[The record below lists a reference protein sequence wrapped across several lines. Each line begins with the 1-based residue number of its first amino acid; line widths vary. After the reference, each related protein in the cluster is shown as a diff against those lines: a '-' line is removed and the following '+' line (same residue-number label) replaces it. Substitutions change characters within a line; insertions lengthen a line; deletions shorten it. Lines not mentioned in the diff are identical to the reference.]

1 LIQALRAMPAEHTV
15 TAFPLHEKLTA
26 PPTPDGVD
34 VVRTVHALTVM
45 LIGVFATPV
54 FAQITKNVDEKGRV
68 TYSDKPAAGSAAKGG
83 QTVNA
88 APASGQAPPPQKKG
102 VPLAVQPKN
111 HVPGDPLIDRMHEN
125 EERRVRERVTAECWR
140 QKSADCTDEWAIKE
154 MVAAERK
161 AQAAKE
167 PKPKPAVREP
177 LPADFCQ
184 RNPRVEA
191 CQPAKPAPDVTP
203 PPDKPPADKPAPKK

>member
-1 LIQALRAMPAEHTV
+1 
-15 TAFPLHEKLTA
+15 
-26 PPTPDGVD
+26 
-34 VVRTVHALTVM
+34 VRTVHALTVIM
-45 LIGVFATPV
+45 IGLCATPV

-83 QTVNA
+83 QAVNA
-88 APASGQAPPPQKKG
+88 APASGQAPPQQKKG
-102 VPLAVQPKN
+102 VPLAVQPKY
-111 HVPGDPLIDRMHEN
+111 HVYGDPLIARMHEN

-140 QKSADCTDEWAIKE
+140 EKNADCSDEWAIKE
-154 MVAAERK
+154 RVAAERK

-167 PKPKPAVREP
+167 PKPKPVVREP

-191 CQPAKPAPDVTP
+191 CQPQKPAPDVAAP
-203 PPDKPPADKPAPKK
+203 ADKPAADKPVAEKPAADKPAPKK